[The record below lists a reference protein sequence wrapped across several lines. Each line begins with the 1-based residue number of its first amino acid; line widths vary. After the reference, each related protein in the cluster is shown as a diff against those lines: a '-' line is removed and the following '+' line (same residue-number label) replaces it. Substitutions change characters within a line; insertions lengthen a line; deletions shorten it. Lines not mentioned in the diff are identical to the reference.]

1 MYNNLT
7 RSNNPQNKS
16 PIKQTKQSKRK
27 EGNNMKYYYITY
39 NNYFGYCVIE
49 TDGKNGKI
57 VFAGTIEDCDAK
69 CMDLNSHR

>member
-1 MYNNLT
+1 
-7 RSNNPQNKS
+7 
-16 PIKQTKQSKRK
+16 
-27 EGNNMKYYYITY
+27 MKYYYITY